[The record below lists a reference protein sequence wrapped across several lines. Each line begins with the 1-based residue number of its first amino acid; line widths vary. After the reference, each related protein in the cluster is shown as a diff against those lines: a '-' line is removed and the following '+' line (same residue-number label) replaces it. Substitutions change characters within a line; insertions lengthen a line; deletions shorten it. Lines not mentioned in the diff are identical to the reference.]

1 MTDHPICLQALLN
14 KGVCIPHPAS
24 VYIADDVNVDRI
36 HESAVLHPGSRL
48 QGKML
53 SVGPG
58 AEIGKECPA
67 TVINCQLGAGVSLKG
82 GYFEGSVFLDQSS
95 VGSSAHVRPGCL
107 LEEEACAAHAV
118 GLKQTILFPF
128 VTLGSLI
135 NFCDVLMAGGTSRKN
150 HSEVG
155 SSFIHFNFT
164 PHNDKATGSLIGDV
178 ARGVLLN
185 QAPIFL
191 GGQGGI
197 VGPVEMEYGVVQAAG
212 SICRQ
217 DLLEEDH
224 LFQSAVAKERW
235 APYKTGAIRA
245 PEEKWRKNVKYLASL
260 QGLIGWYRAFR
271 VPMMPKDPYTQFCL
285 EAAVKLLSASVAER
299 LKQLKK
305 WCGKLPAEIWE
316 PRFSA
321 LEQCLQSPADTSL
334 LENVVKDLKPA
345 SDYVE
350 TIRALTPLQQEQV
363 QQFFEM
369 EIQRCSVSSESL

>member
-1 MTDHPICLQALLN
+1 MIDHSIRLQALLT
-14 KGVCIPHPAS
+14 KGVCIPHPSS
-24 VYIADDVNVDRI
+24 VYVADDVNVDRI
-36 HESAVLHPGSRL
+36 HETAVIHPGSRL
-48 QGKML
+48 QGETL

-67 TVINCQLGAGVSLKG
+67 TVINCQLGADVSLKG
-82 GYFEGSVFLDQSS
+82 GYFEGSVFLDRSS

-185 QAPIFL
+185 EAPIFL

-224 LFQSAVAKERW
+224 LFQSAVTKERW
-235 APYKTGAIRA
+235 APYKTGAIRE
-245 PEEKWRKNVKYLASL
+245 PEEKWRKNIKYIASL
-260 QGLIGWYRAFR
+260 QGLMGWYEAVR
-271 VPMMPKDPYTQFCL
+271 VPVMSADPFTRRCL
-285 EAAVKLLSASVAER
+285 DAAVHLLKASVAER
-299 LKQLKK
+299 VKQLKK
-305 WCGKLPAEIWE
+305 WCGKLPAEVWE
-316 PRFSA
+316 PRFAA
-321 LEQCLQSPADTSL
+321 LELRLQSSADTSL
-334 LENVVKDLKPA
+334 LERVVKDLKPA
-345 SDYVE
+345 DDYVE
-350 TIRALTPLQQEQV
+350 SIRALTPLQQQQV
-363 QQFFEM
+363 QQFFEL
-369 EIQRCSVSSESL
+369 EIQRCSVLTESL